1 MFEDNKWLGDDDADL
16 GPFARAG
23 WGILLMRG
31 RGSWPTSPNGVYREI
46 QRAIPAHGVALWGY
60 ASQVC
65 NAEKW
70 LKPELAITIAHA
82 FRSVRRRSDLRIR
95 VSKSVWKER
104 EVSTDTVFADLGKTV
119 GPERVFA
126 EWPGRASVPWPH
138 VDRGTSRS
146 VIVDGSEDVLREFPE
161 PSDNLPQ
168 LVQQRDA
175 FATDLYLTS
184 TADTRR
190 TMRPTVVAVL
200 VGTDARKAL
209 DGLLYSREAHR
220 ARCLVYVPVA
230 RESSGPWVE
239 AFLSAWSE
247 RETHIDEA
255 LKAANYKT
263 NLAARIAASTQSFIL
278 DSDRFL
284 TADLELAY
292 DAVSLDEQE
301 RPKLSPEEP
310 LELLFDDG
318 LAARAAPTPLIQQPQ
333 TRVLDARV
341 MLENRLVGRLPTSG
355 KLDIFVDIRP
365 RSDLDGNR
373 ESFPDDRVQWNEDI
387 KRFQIHML
395 EFGHEPFTQE
405 IYVPRTGQSEAAHF
419 PYELKNRHMDLRF
432 IVSDGSRMLQT
443 ARLQGDPGELIRF
456 KVESIAAPIVP
467 QQRDFDVALL
477 VNDSLGGEPSLTS
490 LTRAGIKLS
499 PLTNTEA
506 DTARREMLEIL
517 EKAVVNPKI
526 PSAEVLLTL
535 AGRGKRLLQFLRT
548 HVKGWPSDMTRVQLT
563 TQSDAFFPLEYLYE
577 GPIPDNDAPGIC
589 SQSGGCLS
597 RGEAVPNC
605 PIRAEARQLCPMG
618 FLGLTAVIERQ
629 TWRADS
635 APGIWLASPEAV
647 ESRQRITELSRVLF
661 SASAEADKFPKH
673 QSTSE
678 PKHVRTDEIVDALGC
693 SRPQSWSEWK
703 ERISNQHPS
712 LLMLVVHIENDRL
725 HLGAEDKLLVTAIS
739 ERHVGKGHPIAIA
752 IGCSSGQGKMIGA
765 GLPAVLMAEGARVV
779 IAAMTDVLGR
789 HANKA
794 ALELAL
800 ALREAVSPASRRVV
814 SIGELMTK
822 LRRDLLAAGIALG
835 LALVAYGDA
844 DVALAPNSLQ
854 LK

>member
-1 MFEDNKWLGDDDADL
+1 MFDDKKWLGDDDAYL
-16 GPFARAG
+16 APFARAC

-31 RGSWPTSPNGVYREI
+31 RGSWPTSPNDVYCEI
-46 QRAIPAHGVALWGY
+46 ESAIPAHGIALWGY

-65 NAEKW
+65 NADKL
-70 LKPELAITIAHA
+70 LKPELAITMAHA

-104 EVSTDTVFADLGKTV
+104 EVSMDTIVADLGKSV

-126 EWPGRASVPWPH
+126 EWPGRAAVPWP
-138 VDRGTSRS
+138 RAYRRTSRS
-146 VIVDGSEDVLREFPE
+146 VIVDGLEDVLPEFPE
-161 PSDNLPQ
+161 QSDALPQ
-168 LVQQRDA
+168 FVQERDA

-184 TADTRR
+184 TADTRK
-190 TMRPTVVAVL
+190 TIRPTVVAVL
-200 VGTDARKAL
+200 VGSDASKAL
-209 DGLLYSREAHR
+209 DDLLHSREAHR
-220 ARCLVYVPVA
+220 ARCLVYVPIA
-230 RESSGPWVE
+230 RESSGPWLE
-239 AFLSAWSE
+239 AFLYAWNE
-247 RETHIDEA
+247 HETHIDEA
-255 LKAANYKT
+255 LKAANDKT
-263 NLAARIAASTQSFIL
+263 NLAARITASTQSFIL

-284 TADLELAY
+284 SADPELAY
-292 DAVSLDEQE
+292 DAARFDGQE
-301 RPKLSPEEP
+301 RPKSYPEKP
-310 LELLFDDG
+310 LELQLDDR
-318 LAARAAPTPLIQQPQ
+318 LYARSAATSPIPQPQ
-333 TRVLDARV
+333 PRVLDARV
-341 MLENRLVGRLPTSG
+341 MLENRLVGRIPTEG
-355 KLDIFVDIRP
+355 KLDIFLNIRP
-365 RSDLDGNR
+365 KNVLDGDR
-373 ESFPDDRVQWNEDI
+373 ENFPDDRIQWNKDVN
-387 KRFQIHML
+387 KFQIHLL
-395 EFGHEPFTQE
+395 EFGREPFTRE
-405 IYVPRTGQSEAAHF
+405 IDVPRTGQSEAAHF
-419 PYELKNRHMDLRF
+419 PYELQNRHIDLRF

-443 ARLQGDPGELIRF
+443 ARLQGDPGEFIRF

-467 QQRDFDVALL
+467 QQHEFDVALL

-490 LTRAGIKLS
+490 LTHAGIELS

-506 DTARREMLEIL
+506 DTVRKEMLAIL
-517 EKAVVNPKI
+517 EKAVVNPET

-577 GPIPDNDAPGIC
+577 GPIPDNEAHGIC
-589 SQSGGCLS
+589 SKSRECLNC
-597 RGEAVPNC
+597 GVAVPDC
-605 PIRAEARQLCPMG
+605 AIRAEALQLCPMG

-629 TWRADS
+629 TWRVDS

-647 ESRQRITELSRVLF
+647 ESRQRITELDRVLF
-661 SASAEADKFPKH
+661 SASAEADNFTEH
-673 QSTSE
+673 QPTSE
-678 PKHVRTDEIVDALGC
+678 SKYVHTDEIVKALGC

-703 ERISNQHPS
+703 NSISKQDPS
-712 LLMLVVHIENDRL
+712 LLILVVHIENDRL
-725 HLGAEDKLLVTAIS
+725 HLGAGDKLLVTAIS
-739 ERHVGKGHPIAIA
+739 KDHVGNGCPIAIT

-765 GLPAVLMAEGARVV
+765 SLPAVLMTEGARVV

-800 ALREAVSPASRRVV
+800 ALQKAVSPESGRVV

-844 DVALAPNSLQ
+844 DVALASDPLLLQ
-854 LK
+854 